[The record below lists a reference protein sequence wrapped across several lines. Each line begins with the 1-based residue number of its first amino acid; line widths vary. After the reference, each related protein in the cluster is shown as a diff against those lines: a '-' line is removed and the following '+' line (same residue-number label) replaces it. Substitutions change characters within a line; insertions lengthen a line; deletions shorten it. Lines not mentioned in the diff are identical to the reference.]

1 MSGFLVGKQG
11 GSLQFRS
18 KSCRQEWVSA
28 VGRSLEHKRQG
39 AVFNHRCL
47 PEQGAQESLT
57 SPEETEAGSRGQS
70 LAEGRVACELE
81 LELEQANQAS
91 GSSECGGQAPFT
103 LTCTCGVVSQAPD
116 FQELFPPG
124 RSDPSGRTV
133 WLTDS
138 SLGLRVGSLSRQ
150 EALGFE
156 AGWL

>member
-1 MSGFLVGKQG
+1 M
-11 GSLQFRS
+11 
-18 KSCRQEWVSA
+18 

-70 LAEGRVACELE
+70 SAEGRVACE

-91 GSSECGGQAPFT
+91 GSSECGGRAPVT
-103 LTCTCGVVSQAPD
+103 LTRTCGVVSQAPD

-138 SLGLRVGSLSRQ
+138 SLGLRPPFSPIVVPAVSRVK
-150 EALGFE
+150 LGYVLPWE
-156 AGWL
+156 PPPGHQRARSRLKAPE

>member
-1 MSGFLVGKQG
+1 M
-11 GSLQFRS
+11 
-18 KSCRQEWVSA
+18 

-70 LAEGRVACELE
+70 SAEGRVACE

-91 GSSECGGQAPFT
+91 GSSECGGRAPVT
-103 LTCTCGVVSQAPD
+103 LTRTCGVVSQAPD

-138 SLGLRVGSLSRQ
+138 SLGLQVGSLSRQ